1 MASESRRVRNKQR
14 VRERVYSSA
23 MTLITLRGYAGASVE
38 DIAEHADVA
47 RSTFF
52 NYFPRKEAL
61 IGVWAEARRQRLL
74 EQLAADG
81 VDRPG
86 SAETLRRCL
95 TVLGSLNEDEPEL
108 SMAMITAWV
117 NTGRP
122 LDEEPYLAA
131 ILADLVEAGRA
142 RGEIRTGLASE
153 QVGEILRD
161 LYLGVLCRWT
171 RRSRAGQDPGRL
183 TEELTQ
189 VLELLLEGLVDR
201 PQPGTDPA
209 PG

>member
-1 MASESRRVRNKQR
+1 M
-14 VRERVYSSA
+14 
-23 MTLITLRGYAGASVE
+23 
-38 DIAEHADVA
+38 
-47 RSTFF
+47 
-52 NYFPRKEAL
+52 
-61 IGVWAEARRQRLL
+61 
-74 EQLAADG
+74 
-81 VDRPG
+81 
-86 SAETLRRCL
+86 
-95 TVLGSLNEDEPEL
+95 LGSLNEDEPEL

-201 PQPGTDPA
+201 PQPGPEPA